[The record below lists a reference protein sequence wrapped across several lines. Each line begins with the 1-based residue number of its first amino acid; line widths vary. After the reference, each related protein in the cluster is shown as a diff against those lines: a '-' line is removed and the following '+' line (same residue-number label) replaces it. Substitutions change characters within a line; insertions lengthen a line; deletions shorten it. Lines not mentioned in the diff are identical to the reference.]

1 MKTPQFTKHQKT
13 SLELQF
19 QRGLS
24 LVELLIAMVIGIFL
38 VGGLITNFV
47 STKGSDK
54 MRNISSEMDSS
65 AQTAMNILRQ
75 AITHA
80 AYPSINNIELEKSF
94 VTKKDFP
101 NGSSDNTRIENP
113 NCSDGVARDITR
125 PRYKFRTRD
134 GGGSGGN
141 GIRDLLTIVSLAD
154 NPLDPD
160 ALVYY
165 DCTGGG
171 MTRNAHD
178 VACSTDNMPNKREA
192 KIFSTFRVKNTAGT
206 PTLYCDGSRG
216 GGQPIADNVYAI
228 QYLYGV
234 TKDPQDKDIAKT
246 IYKGANAID
255 DADEW
260 GLVNSVQIALLM
272 QSAEEN
278 ATTQASESQYR
289 LLNRNIN
296 IPSGGRHRLY
306 RVYTT
311 TVNLENMNKAPLL

>member
-1 MKTPQFTKHQKT
+1 MKTSQFTKYKKT
-13 SLELQF
+13 SLKLRS

-47 STKGSDK
+47 STKDSDK
-54 MRNISSEMDSS
+54 TRRITSEMDAS
-65 AQTAMNILRQ
+65 AQTVMNVLRQ

-101 NGSSDNTRIENP
+101 TGSSGNTRIENP
-113 NCSDGVARDITR
+113 NCSDGVVRDIEG
-125 PRYKFRTRD
+125 PRYKYRTRD
-134 GGGSGGN
+134 Y
-141 GIRDLLTIVSLAD
+141 GIRDRLTVVSLVD

-178 VACSTDNMPNKREA
+178 VACSTDNMPDKREA
-192 KIFSTFRVKNTAGT
+192 KIFSTFRIKNTAYV

-216 GGQPIADNVYAI
+216 GGQPIADHVYAI

-234 TKDPQDKDIAKT
+234 TKDSQDPAIAKT
-246 IYKGANAID
+246 VYKTANKVEVD
-255 DADEW
+255 DQW
-260 GLVNSVQIALLM
+260 GLVSSVQIALLM
-272 QSAEEN
+272 QSAEKN
-278 ATTQASESQYR
+278 ATTQTSESRYR
-289 LLNRNIN
+289 LLNKNVYIN
-296 IPSGGRHRLY
+296 SSNRHRLY